1 MNDPGTFAATEP
13 DDREEPDGSPHP
25 GPAPRAAA
33 AQRPR
38 SGALRHVLR
47 LPVAAA
53 LLFCGALHLPVE
65 AAAPAVMTPA
75 DFLPLPVAV
84 VCLGLGA
91 VLAVRDTPVVW
102 RSVAVAALGLV
113 TLYVWGGV
121 ALFDPLEGA
130 VGGPFAWAGITVV
143 LSAAACAVLA
153 GVALTDRPARAGGP
167 SRRA

>member
-1 MNDPGTFAATEP
+1 MNDPGTFTATEP
-13 DDREEPDGSPHP
+13 DDREEPDGSPQP

-91 VLAVRDTPVVW
+91 VLAVRDTP
-102 RSVAVAALGLV
+102 A
-113 TLYVWGGV
+113 
-121 ALFDPLEGA
+121 
-130 VGGPFAWAGITVV
+130 
-143 LSAAACAVLA
+143 
-153 GVALTDRPARAGGP
+153 
-167 SRRA
+167 